1 MLRKTSCSIILI
13 LLFIAADIS
22 PRGVNSRTAGARYS
36 DELILADSLYHSNQY
51 NLAFNK
57 FQTLSLKNIPDA
69 KFKMAYAAFKAG
81 HFSES
86 AVQFEELYKSRRFL
100 GPYSGY
106 FYIESLWKTDPA
118 SAMQKTVNYISR
130 YAKHVLSDSLL
141 IPAADY
147 LYEEKKYK
155 SAANYYSQASK
166 RFSGYELKVY
176 SKIRHGKSLH
186 LSGQKKSAE
195 KKFAE
200 VIRKYPRY
208 RKTRELVS
216 WLKEN
221 SKGFIDRN
229 FFPVVKV
236 YIRNRYYSR
245 ARSLLERYIKS
256 NSDQAKI
263 EKARF
268 YLLTIY
274 YNQGN
279 YRTALY
285 GFQKLEKSAHST
297 NLKDDIHLYTA
308 RCYRKIGRMQK
319 AIDSY
324 LAFAKKFPKYKKAP
338 ETVWK
343 AAWLYE
349 SKNKLK
355 TAAEVYSSLARRWP
369 YSRYAGEAR
378 FREGFAYFKL
388 GDLEKARNIF
398 DKMRRKSRRDHDK
411 NRAQYW
417 CALCEDRLGNK
428 SAASSLRL
436 DIGRNLWDDFYTM
449 RAYLL
454 HKEELDTTLEVIKD
468 FRLSSNPLLYFAS
481 GLSRTMADFEYALQV
496 QELLGSGY
504 AKIVIDSLKKSIRTL
519 PEWIAVGELYKR
531 FSLYGKAYKTYDFIN
546 RRYFKDLSYVEKA
559 FMLKERFP
567 LYYDEPVNLYSKRYG
582 LEKELI
588 LGLMKQESLFKP
600 TARSYA
606 NAHGLMQLIPATAQD
621 MCRLAKIKY
630 RSPEQLYDVDLNIHL
645 GSLYLKLLA
654 KRFNGRKEHMLAAYN
669 AGPHRVKRWLKRP
682 MSEQTD
688 VFIEDIEYQE
698 TRNYVKLVLK
708 NYWAYKIL
716 NSNFSVDSQKLLGY
730 RE

>member
-13 LLFIAADIS
+13 LLLAAVDIS
-22 PRGVNSRTAGARYS
+22 PRGVNNKTAGARYS
-36 DELILADSLYHSNQY
+36 DELIQADSLYHSNQFSQ
-51 NLAFNK
+51 AFNK

-86 AVQFEELYKSRRFL
+86 GVQFEELYKTGRFL

-106 FYIESLWKTDPA
+106 FYIKSLWKTDSA
-118 SAMQKTVNYISR
+118 SAMQQTVNYFSR
-130 YAKHVLSDSLL
+130 YSKHVLSDSLL

-147 LYEEKKYK
+147 LFEQQKYR

-166 RFSGYELKVY
+166 RFSGYQMKIYLK
-176 SKIRHGKSLH
+176 IQHGKSLY

-200 VIRKYPRY
+200 VIRKYPKY
-208 RKTRELVS
+208 RKSRELIS
-216 WLKEN
+216 WLNGK
-221 SKGFIDRN
+221 SKGFVERN
-229 FFPVVKV
+229 FFPVIKV
-236 YIRNRYYSR
+236 YIKNKQYTR
-245 ARSLLERYIKS
+245 ARSLLERYIKF
-256 NSDQAKI
+256 NSDEAKI
-263 EKARF
+263 ETARF

-274 YNQGN
+274 YNQGS

-308 RCYRKIGRMQK
+308 RCYRKIGQMQN
-319 AIDSY
+319 AIDAY
-324 LAFAKKFPKYKKAP
+324 LAFAEKFPKYKKAP
-338 ETVWK
+338 ESVWQ

-349 SKNKLK
+349 SKNKIK
-355 TAAEVYSSLARRWP
+355 TAAEVYNRLARRWP

-388 GDLEKARNIF
+388 GSLEKARDIF
-398 DKMRRKSRRDHDK
+398 DNMRRKSRRDHDR

-417 CALCEDRLGNK
+417 CALCEDKLGNK
-428 SAASSLRL
+428 TAAKNLRL
-436 DIGRNLWDDFYTM
+436 EIGQNLWDDFYTM

-454 HKEELDTTLEVIKD
+454 HKDELDTTLEVIKD

-504 AKIVIDSLKKSIRTL
+504 AKIVIDSLKRSIKTL

-546 RRYFKDLSYVEKA
+546 RKYFKELSYVEKA

-567 LYYDEPVNLYSKRYG
+567 LYYDEQINLYSKRYG

-600 TARSYA
+600 AARSFA
-606 NAHGLMQLIPATAQD
+606 NAYGLMQLIPSTAQD

-630 RSPEQLYDVDLNIHL
+630 SSPHQLYDIDLNVHL

-654 KRFNGRKEHMLAAYN
+654 KRFNGRKEQMLAAYN

-682 MSEQTD
+682 MSGQTD

-716 NSNFSVDSQKLLGY
+716 NNNFSVDSQKLLGY
-730 RE
+730 RD